1 MITLLIFNELQLNP
15 DIESLHSLRKKGD
28 EFNSLRLT
36 AAQMLMDEDEVNV
49 FQSFP
54 LLFHFNLE
62 GLPGYTPKN
71 VPVGISEF
79 SVTDTFH
86 KLASSFLNASLPII
100 PNTFNPDLIGLYA
113 MGSTSSIGQSSESDF
128 DVWICYSHTLEKE
141 RVKLL
146 NEKSW
151 AISQWAESFGV
162 ELNFFLVPDNK
173 FKIHNK
179 SAVNGDNCGSAQHM
193 LLLDEF
199 YRTVLRVAGKRI
211 LWQHVKIDRE
221 EDYDE
226 FVEKAYKNKTIIADE
241 WLDLG
246 GLHYIPAEEYFGANL
261 WQLYKGI
268 DTPYK
273 SILKAILM
281 EAYSDEYPNTL
292 LVSSIY
298 KKAFHDLVIPNE
310 KQDPYCL
317 MMEKV
322 TEYLTRIN
330 DTERLKLIRIAFYL
344 KTEEELSK
352 KNTNKNTEWR
362 RKILIMYT
370 EKWKWSQ
377 SEILR
382 LDNRSNWK
390 VSEVRKAKK
399 KLLSAFMTSYR
410 NLLRFARESHI
421 ADSIK
426 PEDIGVLSRKLY
438 AAYEDLPGKIEL
450 INPKISQNL
459 FEENLSFI
467 NIPENRKNKAGWYL
481 YNSTLDKFSLTSTPP
496 VLYAR
501 YLSKLLAWCHMN
513 GLYEEETKL
522 HIYNQGTDVSDDKL
536 NLFVKNIYDK
546 FPIYTPKAT
555 NQELIKPCEVKY
567 LTVSLNFENDP
578 TLHWRGAEN
587 TMENLTQS
595 VFSFG
600 AEEECLIGSIDLIY
614 RNSWNEVRTLHFNNR
629 YSVVDAIN
637 TILGKMHQGAQ
648 HPQQICIFNYSSNFN
663 DRISLAFKNLLFKY
677 IDIRLNE
684 TDEKTIKQLRVGG
697 KKFAFHFD
705 RVGVSLQRLES
716 SYDLYTQ
723 ISENKLSATKNPL
736 QNTFYDKTIEM
747 IECNLSEGLIQF
759 FFENYTDG
767 FSVYVANEENEIKSF
782 HEIGGSKDELVQ
794 NINRFYASK
803 TTPEN
808 TNERPITNFNLPQF
822 YDITADENKVLK
834 LTTFTSSYQVAESA
848 LIKKQ
853 IDI

>member
-1 MITLLIFNELQLNP
+1 MITLLPFNELDLNS
-15 DIESLHSLRKKGD
+15 DIENLHFLRKKGD
-28 EFNSLRLT
+28 EFNLLRLT

-49 FQSFP
+49 FQAFP
-54 LLFHFNLE
+54 LLFHFNIE
-62 GLPGYTPKN
+62 GLPGYTEKN
-71 VPVGISEF
+71 IPVGISEF
-79 SVTDTFH
+79 SITEESRS
-86 KLASSFLNASLPII
+86 LSSRFLNVSLPNLGATTTPEI
-100 PNTFNPDLIGLYA
+100 FGLYA

-128 DVWICYSHTLEKE
+128 DVWICYSHTLENK
-141 RVKLL
+141 RVQLL

-151 AISQWAESFGV
+151 EISQWAESFGV

-173 FKIHNK
+173 FKTQNK
-179 SAVNGDNCGSAQHM
+179 SGMSGENCGSTQHM

-211 LWQHVKIDRE
+211 LWQHVKIEQE

-226 FVEKAYKNKTIIADE
+226 HVARAIQNKTIIADE

-281 EAYSDEYPNTL
+281 EAYSWEYPNTL

-298 KKAFHDLVIPNE
+298 KKAFHDLTVPNE
-310 KQDPYCL
+310 EQDPYCL
-317 MMEKV
+317 MLEKV
-322 TEYLTRIN
+322 TEYLTSID
-330 DTERLKLIRIAFYL
+330 DTERLNLVRMAFYL
-344 KTEEELSK
+344 KTEENLSK
-352 KNTNKNTEWR
+352 ESCNKNSRWR
-362 RKILIMYT
+362 RNILKKYIT
-370 EKWKWSQ
+370 KWGWDRK
-377 SEILR
+377 ELTR
-382 LDNRSNWK
+382 LDNRPNWK
-390 VSEVRKAKK
+390 VAEVRRAKK
-399 KLLSAFMTSYR
+399 RLLSAFMISYR

-421 ADSIK
+421 SDSIK

-438 AAYEDLPGKIEL
+438 ATYEDLPGKIEL

-467 NIPENRKNKAGWYL
+467 QIPQERKNEAGWYL
-481 YNSTLDKFSLTSTPP
+481 YNSTLDKFSLMNTPP

-501 YLSKLLAWCHMN
+501 YLSKLIAWCHIN

-522 HIYNQGTDVSDDKL
+522 HIYNQGSDVNDEKL
-536 NLFVKNIYDK
+536 NLFIKNIYNI
-546 FPIYTPKAT
+546 FPLYTPKAT

-567 LTVSLNFENDP
+567 LTVSLNFETDP
-578 TLHWRGAEN
+578 TSYWHGAEK
-587 TMENLTQS
+587 TAEKLMQS

-600 AEEECLIGSIDLIY
+600 DEGECLIGSIDLVY

-637 TILGKMHQGAQ
+637 TILGKMHKGAN
-648 HPQQICIFNYSSNFN
+648 HPQQVCVFNYSSAFN
-663 DRISLAFKNLLFKY
+663 DRITSAFKAILFKY
-677 IDIRLNE
+677 IDIRLNGNE
-684 TDEKTIKQLRVGG
+684 EKRIEQLRVGG

-716 SYDLYTQ
+716 SCDLYTQ
-723 ISENKLSATKNPL
+723 ISNDKLSANKNAL
-736 QNTFYDKTIEM
+736 TNTFYKKTNEM
-747 IECNLSEGLIQF
+747 IEGNVSEGLIQF
-759 FFENYTDG
+759 FFENYPDG
-767 FSVYVANEENEIKSF
+767 FNVYVANEENEIKSF
-782 HEIGGSKDELVQ
+782 HQIAGNKDELVQ
-794 NINRFYASK
+794 NVNRFYASK
-803 TTPEN
+803 TTPPN
-808 TNERPITNFNLPQF
+808 ANKPQLTNFNLPQF
-822 YDITADENKVLK
+822 YDISENENKKLI
-834 LTTFTSSYQVAESA
+834 LTTFTSSYQVAESI